1 MFVRKFEG
9 DTLDETLKAVK
20 RELGPDAIILKT
32 VTNKGLK
39 GAFKNKRIEI
49 TAAISEQNY
58 TKKAKVDRVLN
69 DEQRGDFYSAP
80 ANEVNE
86 AINNYNG
93 SAQGGNGG
101 YGALGLNKVVNT
113 VSKASKKLQNS
124 LDDFLTTPDEED
136 EAPRQSF
143 DQFVRQQP
151 VAKPDPQQPR
161 REQRVAPVQPVYEAT
176 SATDNHYDED
186 LHREIEFEKK
196 RVNEVSAALGGEIKS
211 QKHQIELLEKKLFE
225 LTEKLSEAQSGKY
238 EEPQGLRE
246 LRTTLRSLEL
256 EEGLVQKI
264 IRKANF
270 EMSPDD
276 LNDSDSIYEFALREL
291 NEIIHVGM
299 PYFSKAEAKQPV
311 TALISESTCGQ
322 ASMALKLAVLQ
333 DNVQI
338 IRFRQREIDQGKSE
352 FTSRIFK
359 LAITEVQTLS
369 HLMAEARKAKDEG
382 KSIILDLRLDFKEEN
397 EARKFIETLRRS
409 FDQIEFLV
417 TLSGIHSEI
426 YNRKILS
433 KFKSFANGVT
443 ITHIDQ
449 CLSFGSLLN
458 VHQAHAEL
466 PLMFY
471 STGAVVPDDIESATA
486 ERLLAGMFQL

>member
-39 GAFKNKRIEI
+39 GAFKKKRIEI

-58 TKKAKVDRVLN
+58 TKKAKVDRVLS
-69 DEQRGDFYSAP
+69 DDQRENFYQSP
-80 ANEVNE
+80 AEEVNR
-86 AINNYNG
+86 AINNYNETPQT
-93 SAQGGNGG
+93 ARGG
-101 YGALGLNKVVNT
+101 YGSLGLNKVVNT
-113 VSKASKKLQNS
+113 VSQASKKIQNS
-124 LDDFLTTPDEED
+124 LDDFLTTPEE
-136 EAPRQSF
+136 EEETTASPRVRGSF
-143 DQFVRQQP
+143 DQFISESS
-151 VAKPDPQQPR
+151 PQLTKTQSSS
-161 REQRVAPVQPVYEAT
+161 PVYEAT
-176 SATDNHYDED
+176 SENYPTQDEGIQ
-186 LHREIEFEKK
+186 RELEMEKR
-196 RVNEVSAALGGEIKS
+196 RVNEVSATLGGEIKS

-225 LTEKLSEAQSGKY
+225 LTERLSEAQGGKY

-256 EEGLVQKI
+256 EENIVQKI
-264 IRKANF
+264 VKKANF
-270 EMSPDD
+270 ELTPED
-276 LNDSDSIYEFALREL
+276 LSDSDSIYEFALREL
-291 NEIIHVGM
+291 NELVHVGM
-299 PYFSKAEAKQPV
+299 PYFSRSEAKQPV

-338 IRFRQREIDQGKSE
+338 IRFRQREIDQGKSD

-359 LAITEVQTLS
+359 LKISEVSSLS
-369 HLMAEARKAKDEG
+369 HLMAEARKAREEG
-382 KSIILDLRLDFKEEN
+382 KTLLLDLRLDFKEEN
-397 EARKFIETLRRS
+397 ETKKFIETLRRS
-409 FDQIEFLV
+409 FDQIEFIV
-417 TLSGIHSEI
+417 TLSAIHSEI

-433 KFKSFANGVT
+433 KYKSFVNGAT

-449 CLSFGSLLN
+449 CLSFGALFN
-458 VHQAHAEL
+458 AHNAYNEV

-471 STGAVVPDDIESATA
+471 STGAIVPDDIESATA

>member
-39 GAFKNKRIEI
+39 GAFKKKRIEI

-58 TKKAKVDRVLN
+58 TKKAKVDRVLS
-69 DEQRGDFYSAP
+69 DDQRENFYQSP
-80 ANEVNE
+80 AEEVNR
-86 AINNYNG
+86 AINNYNETPQAG
-93 SAQGGNGG
+93 RGG
-101 YGALGLNKVVNT
+101 YGSLGLNKVVNT
-113 VSKASKKLQNS
+113 VSQASKKIQNS
-124 LDDFLTTPDEED
+124 LDDFLTTPEE
-136 EAPRQSF
+136 ETTANPRVRGSF
-143 DQFVRQQP
+143 DQFLNESSAQP
-151 VAKPDPQQPR
+151 KRTQSVS
-161 REQRVAPVQPVYEAT
+161 PVYEAT
-176 SATDNHYDED
+176 SENYPAQDEGIQ
-186 LHREIEFEKK
+186 REMEMEKR
-196 RVNEVSAALGGEIKS
+196 RVNEVSATLGGEIKS

-225 LTEKLSEAQSGKY
+225 LTERLSEAQGGKY

-256 EEGLVQKI
+256 EENIVQKI
-264 IRKANF
+264 VKKANF
-270 EMSPDD
+270 ELTPED
-276 LNDSDSIYEFALREL
+276 LSDSDSIYEFALREL
-291 NEIIHVGM
+291 NELVHVGM
-299 PYFSKAEAKQPV
+299 PYFSRSEAKQPV

-359 LAITEVQTLS
+359 LKISEVNSLS
-369 HLMAEARKAKDEG
+369 HLMAEARKAREEG
-382 KSIILDLRLDFKEEN
+382 KTLLLDLRLDFKEEN
-397 EARKFIETLRRS
+397 ETKKFIETLRRS

-417 TLSGIHSEI
+417 TLSAIHSEI

-433 KFKSFANGVT
+433 KYKSFVNGAT

-449 CLSFGSLLN
+449 CLSFGALFN
-458 VHQAHAEL
+458 AHNAYNEV

>member
-1 MFVRKFEG
+1 M
-9 DTLDETLKAVK
+9 
-20 RELGPDAIILKT
+20 
-32 VTNKGLK
+32 
-39 GAFKNKRIEI
+39 
-49 TAAISEQNY
+49 
-58 TKKAKVDRVLN
+58 
-69 DEQRGDFYSAP
+69 
-80 ANEVNE
+80 
-86 AINNYNG
+86 
-93 SAQGGNGG
+93 
-101 YGALGLNKVVNT
+101 
-113 VSKASKKLQNS
+113 
-124 LDDFLTTPDEED
+124 
-136 EAPRQSF
+136 
-143 DQFVRQQP
+143 
-151 VAKPDPQQPR
+151 
-161 REQRVAPVQPVYEAT
+161 
-176 SATDNHYDED
+176 
-186 LHREIEFEKK
+186 
-196 RVNEVSAALGGEIKS
+196 
-211 QKHQIELLEKKLFE
+211 
-225 LTEKLSEAQSGKY
+225 
-238 EEPQGLRE
+238 
-246 LRTTLRSLEL
+246 
-256 EEGLVQKI
+256 
-264 IRKANF
+264 
-270 EMSPDD
+270 
-276 LNDSDSIYEFALREL
+276 
-291 NEIIHVGM
+291 
-299 PYFSKAEAKQPV
+299 